1 MARSLDALVAR
12 KWKIIRWRRCCRPT
26 WLMLGSGIVMV
37 TWCWCVASTF
47 FNPLNN
53 LKLYQVMCFHC
64 FPNEFGQG
72 IRWQHLGQGV
82 MLWTLLSAASCGRFV
97 MPEENFPDIVAWS
110 RLELFLNVLS
120 TGVLSVTIPRPISTH
135 RRMESLFDILC
146 SKSLVSGGGSDCNQW
161 HQRLADAVLWQGTKA
176 TATIFGVWF
185 RESTFYLFFEWQNRR
200 CWCSAILLKM
210 DVSSDIYIY
219 IYVI

>member
-47 FNPLNN
+47 FNPLNI

-82 MLWTLLSAASCGRFV
+82 MLWMLLSAASCCRFV

-120 TGVLSVTIPRPISTH
+120 TGVLSVTIRRPISTH
-135 RRMESLFDILC
+135 GRMESRCLTSFAPSPWCQVVDQTVTSGTNGLRMPYC
-146 SKSLVSGGGSDCNQW
+146 DKAQRRLRRYWGSGFESRHFTCFFWMAKSKMLV
-161 HQRLADAVLWQGTKA
+161 
-176 TATIFGVWF
+176 
-185 RESTFYLFFEWQNRR
+185 
-200 CWCSAILLKM
+200 
-210 DVSSDIYIY
+210 
-219 IYVI
+219 